1 MQTDVERWKV
11 YGGSFEALSLLGYC
25 GLERLPVEVYM
36 LDREVQTSALG
47 VHHRWK
53 AFGTTSLSEKW

>member
-1 MQTDVERWKV
+1 M
-11 YGGSFEALSLLGYC
+11 LGYC
-25 GLERLPVEVYM
+25 GLESLPVEVYM